1 MNEFSLIEKYFA
13 PLAKGF
19 PGSLALE
26 DDAALVTVPVEKQLV
41 LTKDVIT
48 AGVHFLAD
56 DPPEAIARKLVRVN
70 ISDLAAMRALP
81 YAIMLATVFPD
92 VIKEDWIARFAQGL
106 SEDCREFGI
115 SLIGGDTT
123 ATPGP
128 LTLSLTALGLVEPGK
143 EMRRSGAQAGDFLC
157 VSGTLGDAALGLHIA
172 QGRLGRVAR
181 ETSDFLLDRYRIP
194 QPRITLSLRLGD
206 CVTAG
211 MDLSDG
217 LPGDARHLC
226 KASGLGAAIDMDA
239 LPLSSAACD
248 VLSAYPDLWPRV
260 ANGGDDY
267 ELLVAIPP
275 EKMKKAETIAAQL
288 GMRLTRIGRMTEA
301 STVTF
306 YRREEGDVTVSLSGY
321 QHFRDPCRREEGS

>member
-13 PLAKGF
+13 PLAKDF
-19 PGSLALE
+19 PGSFALK
-26 DDAALVTVPVEKQLV
+26 DDAALVTVPVGNQLV

-56 DPPEAIARKLVRVN
+56 DPPETIARKLVRVN

-92 VIKEDWIARFAQGL
+92 VIEEDWIARFAQGL
-106 SEDCREFGI
+106 AEDCREFGI
-115 SLIGGDTT
+115 SLVGGDTT

-157 VSGTLGDAALGLHIA
+157 VSGTLGDAALGLYVA
-172 QGRLGRVAR
+172 QGRLGGVPQ
-181 ETSDFLLDRYRIP
+181 ETGDFLLDRYRIP
-194 QPRITLSLRLGD
+194 QPRINLSLRLDD
-206 CVTAG
+206 CVTSG

-217 LPGDARHLC
+217 LPGDVRHLC
-226 KASGLGAAIDMDA
+226 KASGLGATIDMDS

-248 VLSAYPDLWPRV
+248 VLSGHPDLWPVV

-267 ELLVAIPP
+267 ELLVTISP
-275 EKMKKAETIAAQL
+275 EKMKKAEAIAAQL
-288 GMRLTRIGRMTEA
+288 EIRLTRIGMMRHEPE
-301 STVTF
+301 VTF
-306 YRREEGDVTVSLSGY
+306 HRKVEGDVTSSLSGY
-321 QHFRDPCRREEGS
+321 QHFKDQCRSS